1 MCGLF
6 LRLVPYVGEVS
17 PRPEAAAK
25 TRASSQTAPEAREG
39 KDETRAQAGHSC
51 NAGRQKTRLGR
62 PPKKTNDCRTYPQPL
77 SGRAGGKSGKRA
89 LGLRHALNPKWHRKG
104 LSNSSSRRESMEFRS
119 GQVHASSIQH
129 ASSTRCVITCGDF
142 HTESSGA
149 FNPAHP
155 PKRVHRFDESVKREQ
170 HKESTSRQVR

>member
-17 PRPEAAAK
+17 PRSEAATK
-25 TRASSQTAPEAREG
+25 TGTRALQAQSPTSSKRRPVREQSTA
-39 KDETRAQAGHSC
+39 TQA
-51 NAGRQKTRLGR
+51 NENRLGR
-62 PPKKTNDCRTYPQPL
+62 PPQWNNCTNNPQPL

-89 LGLRHALNPKWHRKG
+89 LGLSHALSPKWHRKG
-104 LSNSSSRRESMEFRS
+104 LSHSSSRRESKEFHS

-129 ASSTRCVITCGDF
+129 ACSTRCVITCGDF

-149 FNPAHP
+149 YDPAHP
-155 PKRVHRFDESVKREQ
+155 PKRAHWFDESVKRDR
-170 HKESTSRQVR
+170 HKEGMTRHVR

>member
-1 MCGLF
+1 MYHTSGKF
-6 LRLVPYVGEVS
+6 RLVKR
-17 PRPEAAAK
+17 PRPRREP
-25 TRASSQTAPEAREG
+25 RARQLRRHVKG

-51 NAGRQKTRLGR
+51 NAGHQKIRLGN
-62 PPKKTNDCRTYPQPL
+62 PPKADNCTTHPQPL
-77 SGRAGGKSGKRA
+77 SGRAGGKSGWRA
-89 LGLRHALNPKWHRKG
+89 LGLRHALSPKWHRKG

-129 ASSTRCVITCGDF
+129 ACSTRCVITCGDF

-155 PKRVHRFDESVKREQ
+155 PNRVHRFDESVKREQ
-170 HKESTSRQVR
+170 HKESTSRQAR